1 MWVWTNKLLH
11 INHACLVRFHKTK
24 WVYLLYTLRKEEAS
38 RFVYVKTKQTNKLS
52 IITNPTHT
60 PVIYP
65 EWVGVCFDLISLLI
79 CQKVIIVLL
88 SGLNIWYWN
97 VSDCVGQIKSTFWM
111 IISVC
116 NHCWVSSL
124 LDCYFCCSI
133 ACQNYHHWDSVD
145 VTWLLYCYCVWLTDW
160 LNLQTI
166 NKKSSWNL
174 KNITISYPWWVTMK
188 FIRSAWSQ

>member
-1 MWVWTNKLLH
+1 MPGSIPQNKMSIFAITQWEKKKHPDSFMSKPNKPTN
-11 INHACLVRFHKTK
+11 
-24 WVYLLYTLRKEEAS
+24 Y
-38 RFVYVKTKQTNKLS
+38 QLS
-52 IITNPTHT
+52 PIQHTHT

-79 CQKVIIVLL
+79 CQKVVIVLL

-145 VTWLLYCYCVWLTDW
+145 VTWLLYCYCVSLTDW

-174 KNITISYPWWVTMK
+174 RNITISYRWII
-188 FIRSAWSQ
+188 FDDDE